1 MSTTRYNQVSIG
13 LHWLMLLLI
22 GAVYSLMEF
31 RDIFPRGSDPR
42 EAMKAWHYTL
52 GLSVFALVWLRLVAR
67 FIGGTPSITPA
78 PPAWQARLGG
88 LVHVLLYG
96 LMIGM
101 PLGGWLILSAEG
113 DPIPFFGLHLP
124 PLTGPN
130 EQLAELIEDIHETG
144 AEAGYVLIAL
154 HAAASLVHH
163 YLMKDD
169 TLRRMLPGRR

>member
-1 MSTTRYNQVSIG
+1 MVARRYNSASIA
-13 LHWLMLLLI
+13 LHWAMLLLI
-22 GAVYSLMEF
+22 AAVYSLMEF

-52 GLSVFALVWLRLVAR
+52 GLTVFALVWLRLLAR
-67 FIGGTPSITPA
+67 LIGGTPPITPA
-78 PPAWQARLGG
+78 PPPWQARVGG
-88 LVHVLLYG
+88 LVHILLYA

-113 DPIPFFGLHLP
+113 DPIPFFGLTLS

-130 EQLAELIEDIHETG
+130 KELAELIEEIHETG

-163 YLMKDD
+163 YVMKDD

>member
-1 MSTTRYNQVSIG
+1 
-13 LHWLMLLLI
+13 MLLLI
-22 GAVYSLMEF
+22 AAVYALMEF

-52 GLSVFALVWLRLVAR
+52 GLTVFGLVWLRLIAR
-67 FIGGTPSITPA
+67 LIGGTPPITPA
-78 PPAWQARLGG
+78 PPRWQARLGG
-88 LVHVLLYG
+88 LVHVLLYA

-113 DPIPFFGLHLP
+113 DPIPFFGLTLP

-130 EQLAELIEDIHETG
+130 EQLAELIEEIHETG
-144 AEAGYVLIAL
+144 AEAGYALIAL

-163 YLMKDD
+163 YLMRDD